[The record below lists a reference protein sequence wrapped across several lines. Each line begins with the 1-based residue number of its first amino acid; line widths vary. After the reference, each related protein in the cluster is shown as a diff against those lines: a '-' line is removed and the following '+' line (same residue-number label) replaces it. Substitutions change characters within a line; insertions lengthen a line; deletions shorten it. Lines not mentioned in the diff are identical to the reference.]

1 MIRSIVCRRS
11 FSLSSIRRHYRTT
24 AGSLTVGNFIEL
36 NDRLYSV
43 AEIEHVKKGEWILFR
58 NTTTKFVF
66 IIRI

>member
-43 AEIEHVKKGEWILFR
+43 AEIEHVKKGESGFCFNMCINNSNLKNR
-58 NTTTKFVF
+58 
-66 IIRI
+66 